1 VIFSNHFGIILTS
14 FYNNIIISCIIFGY
28 SNCAAKDSNNFFECK
43 GQVEIHRPHE
53 CGEKRENKEKE
64 EKSGR
69 YQEDT
74 KKEGEERKM
83 RYYEFI
89 PDFLSR
95 YKSLFGFEYSIL
107 NHPSWASITVLRYPY
122 LFPSVRWWW
131 ALMKIYCTFHR
142 GLHVAFSD
150 NWIENRSLAIALLEP
165 TTEHLAERQADT
177 SYRLLVLPL
186 IPLWIRESLAIGA
199 TI

>member
-1 VIFSNHFGIILTS
+1 MG
-14 FYNNIIISCIIFGY
+14 
-28 SNCAAKDSNNFFECK
+28 
-43 GQVEIHRPHE
+43 
-53 CGEKRENKEKE
+53 REGRKNEEKE

-69 YQEDT
+69 YQEGT
-74 KKEGEERKM
+74 KREKKEGKM

-95 YKSLFGFEYSIL
+95 YKSLFRFEYSIL
-107 NHPSWASITVLRYPY
+107 NQPSWASITVLHYPY
-122 LFPSVRWWW
+122 LFPPARWW

-165 TTEHLAERQADT
+165 TAGHLAERQDDT

-186 IPLWIRESLAIGA
+186 IPL
-199 TI
+199 